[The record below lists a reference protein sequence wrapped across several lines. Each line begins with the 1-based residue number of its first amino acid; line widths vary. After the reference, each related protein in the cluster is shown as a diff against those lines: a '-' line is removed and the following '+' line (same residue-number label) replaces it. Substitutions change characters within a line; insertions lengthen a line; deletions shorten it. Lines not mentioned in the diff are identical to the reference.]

1 MFDTLLESGGKGQ
14 ATKKPVTVLLSVV
27 IHSVVIVVLVLI
39 PLIYT
44 EALPRQQLL
53 TFLLT
58 APPPPP
64 PPPPPPAASVVKVQ
78 KIASQIVE
86 GQLQTPK
93 EIPREIAKIVE
104 EAPPPPSVG
113 GVVGGVEGGVPG
125 GQVGGVLGGV
135 LGGIMNRNAAPPPP
149 PPKIEAPKPVRIRVG
164 GNVQQANLISNP
176 KPIYPP
182 LAKSARIQG
191 TVILEA
197 VISKQ
202 GTVENLTVQSGHP
215 LLIQSAMDAVR
226 QWRYKPTL
234 LNGDPVEVITTIT
247 VNFSLTGG

>member
-1 MFDTLLESGGKGQ
+1 MFEDLVESGGPKG
-14 ATKKPVTVLLSVV
+14 ATKKPITVFLSVV
-27 IHSVVIVVLVLI
+27 IHTVVIVVLVLI

-44 EALPRQQLL
+44 EALPKQQLL

-64 PPPPPPAASVVKVQ
+64 PPPPPPAATVVKVQ

-93 EIPREIAKIVE
+93 EIPKEIAKIVE
-104 EAPPPPSVG
+104 DAPPPPSVG

-125 GQVGGVLGGV
+125 GQIGGV
-135 LGGIMNRNAAPPPP
+135 LGGIISKGSAPPPPP
-149 PPKIEAPKPVRIRVG
+149 PPKIEAPKPVQRIRVG

-176 KPIYPP
+176 KPVYPP
-182 LAKSARIQG
+182 LAKAARIQG
-191 TVILEA
+191 TVVLEA

-202 GTVENLTVQSGHP
+202 GTIENLSVLQGHP
-215 LLIQSAMDAVR
+215 LLIQAAIDAVK

-234 LNGDPVEVITTIT
+234 LNGEPVEVITTIT